1 MSEQHR
7 HFVRIPFD
15 ATTTASQGDDQWQV
29 KLLDI
34 SLNGVLFEQ
43 PQNWRINPRD
53 VIKIDIELG
62 EDVHILMD
70 SHLVHTT
77 ETTVGC
83 KCEHIDVDSITQLKR
98 LIELNTGS
106 DEILHRELSALME
119 EHSKTH

>member
-7 HFVRIPFD
+7 NFSRIPFD
-15 ATTTASQGDDQWQV
+15 ATTTASQGGDHWPVQLV
-29 KLLDI
+29 DI

-43 PQNWRINPRD
+43 PADWRINPRD
-53 VIKIDIELG
+53 LIRIDIKLG
-62 EDVHILMD
+62 EGVHIRMD
-70 SHLVHTT
+70 THLVHTT

-106 DEILHRELSALME
+106 DEVLHRELSALIG
-119 EHSKTH
+119 EHTSQ